1 MKSCAPGRDGSV
13 LRVFKRRMSRYR
25 KQPLMPARPIAARSI
40 CSWLIRSLSTVLALS
55 AVALSASAQQL
66 PDAPAAHADSAPALA
81 SDPATETTSST
92 LLSLPEA
99 PEQQPPVTRQ
109 SLTLRQRFV
118 LQTRTSFAPLA
129 FILPASEAGITMAH
143 PPSSYPRDWTD
154 GGGAFAHNYGAELGR
169 HTTAGYAHFV
179 AAAIL
184 HEDPRYTPSTHKNYF
199 ARSMHAFL
207 FTVIDESNSGHRDF
221 AASNFAGAVAAGFV
235 GMAWEP
241 NGFDDVTHAY
251 QRSAVELTAFA
262 GRNLVAE
269 FSPEFNRILTKL
281 HLEHTTGAIMP
292 PPATTTP
299 QPTEPTPPSK

>member
-1 MKSCAPGRDGSV
+1 
-13 LRVFKRRMSRYR
+13 
-25 KQPLMPARPIAARSI
+25 MPARPIAARYI
-40 CSWLIRSLSTVLALS
+40 CSWLIRSLPALLCLALA
-55 AVALSASAQQL
+55 AVALPASAQQL
-66 PDAPAAHADSAPALA
+66 PDAPEAHSDLAPAPA
-81 SDPATETTSST
+81 SDPAIETGT
-92 LLSLPEA
+92 LPGIAAA
-99 PEQQPPVTRQ
+99 PEQQPPVTREA
-109 SLTLRQRFV
+109 LTLRQRFV

-129 FILPASEAGITMAH
+129 FIVPAAEAGITMYD
-143 PPSSYPRDWTD
+143 PPSGYPRDWTD
-154 GGGAFAHNYGAELGR
+154 GGGAFARNYGAELGR
-169 HTTAGYAHFV
+169 HTTGGYAHFV

-184 HEDPRYTPSTHKNYF
+184 REDPRYTPSANRNFF
-199 ARSMHAFL
+199 ARTLHAFI
-207 FTVIDESNSGHRDF
+207 FTVVDESDSGHRTF
-221 AASNFAGAVAAGFV
+221 AASNFAGATAAGFV